1 MDNLPDSV
9 KDDVKDSVKEVV
21 EEVEQVIEQVAPILN
36 IKVPEVIAEIP
47 ELIKEENVKK
57 CVPSWNFV
65 ELVRSLISGVT
76 KQKKIVTSE

>member
-9 KDDVKDSVKEVV
+9 KDDVKEVVKEVV
-21 EEVEQVIEQVAPILN
+21 EEVLEKVAPILN

-47 ELIKEENVKK
+47 EILKEENVKK

-65 ELVRSLISGVT
+65 ELVRSLISGLT

>member
-9 KDDVKDSVKEVV
+9 KDDVKDDVKEVV
-21 EEVEQVIEQVAPILN
+21 EEVLEKVVPILN

-47 ELIKEENVKK
+47 EILKEENVKK
-57 CVPSWNFV
+57 CFPSWNFV
-65 ELVRSLISGVT
+65 ELVRSLISGLT

>member
-9 KDDVKDSVKEVV
+9 KDDVKEVV
-21 EEVEQVIEQVAPILN
+21 KEVEQVIEQVAPILN
-36 IKVPEVIAEIP
+36 IKVPEVVAEIP
-47 ELIKEENVKK
+47 EILKEENVKK

-65 ELVRSLISGVT
+65 ELVRSLISGLT

>member
-9 KDDVKDSVKEVV
+9 KDDVKDDVKEVV
-21 EEVEQVIEQVAPILN
+21 EEVLEKVAPILN

-47 ELIKEENVKK
+47 EILKEENVKK

-65 ELVRSLISGVT
+65 ELVRSLISGLT